1 MKSGHQIKVG
11 IVVLLGLV
19 TLAGIYW
26 FFDRFQLYK
35 STYPVYAIFTD
46 VQRLQNG
53 ADVRLAGVKIG
64 RVENVNLTRD
74 SRARVDLL
82 IEKENSIPMDSTAK
96 ISTGAMIGEPY
107 VEILPGKSAGM
118 LKPGKQ
124 MNSLEAPTFD
134 AMMGQ
139 VNTLVLKFQKTAD
152 AINGLL
158 GNKAAFAQVQDIAK
172 NLNKAIVGA
181 ADIMTSTQKLMDDTR
196 PGIKATMAN
205 VEMAT
210 RNAAVMSEKLDK
222 MLTEDAQP
230 NIKAILAEA
239 KKSAESLNTAMAS
252 ANDLLSGFKQTS
264 AKLDGVLTKADA
276 AAEQATGMMTN
287 LNKASESVKELAT
300 DQELKDNIRKTVRN
314 AATVSDSAKG
324 VVEKLNM
331 VLNKGGPKIQ
341 PDKKVI
347 PEYGTSIYALWNTR
361 NSIMR
366 VDTNYTFALND
377 QSFYRVGIYDIGA
390 NSKLTLMGGKVLDK
404 HNSARYGI
412 LASELGA
419 GYDYKAG
426 TNSLFT
432 IELFNPND
440 PTLEL
445 RNVTGIGHNLGVYIG
460 ASDLL
465 HKSRRGLMLGVRSQR

>member
-11 IVVLLGLV
+11 IVVLLGLI
-19 TLAGIYW
+19 TLTGIYW
-26 FFDRFQLYK
+26 FFDRLQLGK

-64 RVENVNLTRD
+64 RVDKVALTSD
-74 SRARVDLL
+74 SRARVDIL
-82 IEKENSIPMDSTAK
+82 INEKNLIPLDSVAK

-107 VEILPGKSAGM
+107 VEILPGKSAGK
-118 LKPGKQ
+118 LKAGRR

-139 VNTLVLKFQKTAD
+139 VNTLVMKFQKTAD
-152 AINGLL
+152 SINGLL
-158 GNKAAFAQVQDIAK
+158 GDKAAFGQVQEIAK
-172 NLNKAIVGA
+172 NLNKAIIGA
-181 ADIMTSTQKLMDDTR
+181 ADIMASTQKMMDETR

-210 RNAAVMSEKLDK
+210 HNAAVMSEKLDR

-239 KKSAESLNTAMAS
+239 KTSAENLNKAVVS
-252 ANDLLSGFKQTS
+252 ANDLLTGFKQTS
-264 AKLDGVLTKADA
+264 AKMDGILTKADA
-276 AAEQATGMMTN
+276 AAEQAVGMMTN
-287 LNKASESVKELAT
+287 MNKASESVKELAT
-300 DQELKDNIRKTVRN
+300 DKELKDNIRKTISN

-324 VVEKLNM
+324 VVAKLDA
-331 VLNKGGPKIQ
+331 VLNKSGPKIQ
-341 PDKKVI
+341 VDKKVI

-361 NSIMR
+361 TSIMR

-377 QSFYRVGIYDIGA
+377 QSFYRLGIYNIGA
-390 NSKLTLMGGKVLDK
+390 NSKLTLMGGKVLDSR
-404 HNSARYGI
+404 NSARYGI

-426 TNSLFT
+426 KNSLFT
-432 IELFNPND
+432 VELFNPND
-440 PTLEL
+440 PNLEL
-445 RNVTGIGHNLGVYIG
+445 RNVTSVGHNLGVYVG
-460 ASDLL
+460 AADLL
-465 HKSRRGLMLGVRSQR
+465 HKSRRSLMLGVRSQR